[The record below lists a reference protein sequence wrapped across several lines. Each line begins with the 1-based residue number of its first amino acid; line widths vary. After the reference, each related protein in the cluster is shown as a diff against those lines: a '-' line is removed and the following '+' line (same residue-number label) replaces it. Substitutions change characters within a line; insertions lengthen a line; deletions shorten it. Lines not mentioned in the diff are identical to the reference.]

1 MTALSQASIP
11 AAFQRSAAQF
21 GVAESDYLVLTSLGI
36 HSYESFALR
45 VHSKESLEEF
55 LKDTICP
62 QAGYRDPVQG
72 LIVFN
77 RTPAVA
83 WQEFKMSDDV
93 ASLRKLWYL
102 SKELCKAELE
112 KLASGEDALPSAV
125 AMESAEIGRGMPNQ
139 SPHPTQRGRRS
150 SH

>member
-1 MTALSQASIP
+1 MTALSRASIP

-62 QAGYRDPVQG
+62 QVDDLQPHTGGGLAGVQ
-72 LIVFN
+72 
-77 RTPAVA
+77 
-83 WQEFKMSDDV
+83 DV
-93 ASLRKLWYL
+93 R
-102 SKELCKAELE
+102 
-112 KLASGEDALPSAV
+112 
-125 AMESAEIGRGMPNQ
+125 
-139 SPHPTQRGRRS
+139 
-150 SH
+150 